1 MACLVIIGAQWGD
14 EGKGK
19 VVDLLAQRARM
30 VVRYQGGNNA
40 GHTLVVEG
48 QKTILHLIPS
58 GVLQADTRNVI
69 AQGVVIDPAVL
80 MGELDKLAERGLR
93 LGPEQLVI
101 SSKAAV
107 IMPYHRAIDTG
118 RELRLGAGRIG
129 TTGRGIGPAYEDVA
143 ARRAVRVGDLL
154 DRDRL
159 NARLDRVLDERNATL
174 TWLGLEPIARE
185 AMVSELLA
193 LGERLRPLVADAEN
207 QVRDAVESGTDVLF
221 EGAQGVLLDVL
232 HGTFPY
238 VTSSHTVS
246 GAVSTSVGVA
256 PWRVNRVLG
265 IVKAYTS
272 RVGEGPF
279 PTELKDALGDRL
291 REVGQEFGSTTGR
304 PRRCGWLDLAALRYA
319 HRINGFTGLAIT
331 KLDVL
336 SGLET
341 LRVCTGYMVD
351 GTLTNTL
358 PSDDGELRDAEP
370 VYVDLPG
377 WEGDLTE
384 VESYGALP
392 QQARDYLGFIE
403 RELGVPV
410 ALVGV
415 GPGRRQTLE
424 LRDPWSD

>member
-1 MACLVIIGAQWGD
+1 MASLVIIGAQWGD

-48 QKTILHLIPS
+48 QKTILHLVPS
-58 GVLQADTRNVI
+58 GILQADTRNVI
-69 AQGVVIDPAVL
+69 AQGVVVDPAVL
-80 MGELDKLAERGLR
+80 VRELDALAARGLHV
-93 LGPEQLVI
+93 GPEQLVI
-101 SSKAAV
+101 SARAAV
-107 IMPYHRAIDTG
+107 IMPYHCAIDAG
-118 RELRLGAGRIG
+118 RESRLGAGRIG

-154 DRDRL
+154 DRARL
-159 NARLDRVLDERNATL
+159 DARLDRVLDERNATL
-174 TWLGLEPIARE
+174 TWLGSEPIARE
-185 AMVSELLA
+185 AMVTELLR
-193 LGERLRPLVADAEN
+193 LGERLRPLVTDAECL
-207 QVRDAVESGTDVLF
+207 VRDAVEADVDVLF

-246 GAVSTSVGVA
+246 GAVATSVGVP
-256 PWRVNRVLG
+256 PWRVDHVLG

-279 PTELKDALGDRL
+279 PTELTDALGDRL

-319 HRINGFTGLAIT
+319 HRINGFTGLAVT

-341 LRVCTGYMVD
+341 LKVCVGYRVD
-351 GTLTNTL
+351 GRVVDAL
-358 PSDDGELRDAEP
+358 PADEGVLARAEP
-370 VYVDLPG
+370 VYAELPG
-377 WEGDLTE
+377 WQGDLSA
-384 VESYGALP
+384 VESLEALP
-392 QQARDYLGFIE
+392 REARGYLDFIE

-424 LRDPWSD
+424 LRDPWTD